1 MNHDVPGGKLHIQHL
16 YLYVCRGPGPH
27 SRSQCGRWELLASG
41 RGAGSGASQALP
53 VAGRIPRLG
62 QATQSSLQQGQ
73 EPAALFIYIQNIT
86 THTYSTY
93 RPWTLQ
99 KCSVSCCV
107 CVPPLAVL
115 FSLQKHTHAA
125 SASPL
130 CILLI
135 HIFYFS
141 SIPLWKEPFSVQS
154 NPRQNNLHIL
164 AHTFK
169 GSVT

>member
-1 MNHDVPGGKLHIQHL
+1 MSVYACMNHDIPGGKLHIQHL

-62 QATQSSLQQGQ
+62 QATQPALQQGQ

-86 THTYSTY
+86 THTAHIQHI
-93 RPWTLQ
+93 PTLNATDMQ
-99 KCSVSCCV
+99 CILLCNI
-107 CVPPLAVL
+107 PPLAVL

-125 SASPL
+125 SASPQTKQL
-130 CILLI
+130 TYIGTYI
-135 HIFYFS
+135 QRRAAS
-141 SIPLWKEPFSVQS
+141 
-154 NPRQNNLHIL
+154 
-164 AHTFK
+164 
-169 GSVT
+169 